1 MKYSDIWELSSYHH
15 ISKKI
20 VWKYYY
26 TTISIW
32 SPTNSGVKIS
42 VSLKGEIGMEI
53 LVYEKGG
60 VIKHVKA
67 PAINKVELLDL
78 WKNGPRD
85 NVE

>member
-1 MKYSDIWELSSYHH
+1 MILDKMFQFELHQH
-15 ISKKI
+15 TGKI
-20 VWKYYY
+20 RKEV
-26 TTISIW
+26 
-32 SPTNSGVKIS
+32 V
-42 VSLKGEIGMEI
+42 
-53 LVYEKGG
+53 VYEKGG